1 MVISAQNLRI
11 YPGKPYPLGA
21 TWDGL
26 GVNVALFS
34 EQATKVELCLF
45 DSPEATQESARLI
58 LPEYTNDCW
67 HGYFPDLRPG
77 QVYGF
82 RVYGP
87 YNPQQCLWFNPNKVL
102 VDPYA
107 KAIVR
112 EITDYKGLYAYQHPS
127 STATEAISSP
137 DSMPLCPINNAATAP
152 LGVIIDDSFTWGD
165 DRHPQTP
172 WHKTIIYEAH
182 VKGLTKLHPDIPSH
196 LQGTY
201 AGVASLP
208 VINHLKSLGVTAIEL
223 MPVHHHLDEPFLLG
237 KNLTNYWGYNTLSFF
252 APDNRYSAYKGPTDH
267 VQEFKTMV
275 RSLHAAGIEVILD
288 VVYNHTAEGNHW
300 GPMLSFKGID
310 NLSYYKTVENQPQYY
325 QDYTGC
331 GNTLNMRHP
340 RVLQLLMD
348 SLRYWVQEMHVDGFR
363 FDLASALA
371 RELYDVD
378 KLSSFFDVI
387 QQDPII
393 SQVKLIAEPWD
404 IGAGGYQ
411 VGNFPTLW
419 TEWNGKYRDNV
430 RSFWR
435 GDSGQLAELA
445 SRITGSSD
453 LYEHSGRR
461 PHASINYV
469 TCHDGFS
476 LTDLVS
482 YRNKHNEAN
491 GEDNRDGDNN
501 NHSDN
506 YGAEGPTE
514 DVTLQAL
521 RYRQKRNL
529 FATLAFSI
537 GVPMISGGDEL
548 GRTQQ
553 GNNNAYCQDSPLAWY
568 PWNNTQPADLD
579 FLAFCRKALAIRQ
592 AHPIFQRRRFFKGEL
607 CLDADK
613 DGTCD
618 GPMFQDVV
626 WLHPYGRKMAREDW
640 QLDFNRCIGI
650 MFEGYG
656 LDELSDDGKPIV
668 DDTLLLLINA
678 HNEGIPFSLPTTHP
692 LGKQWELLLD
702 TALAESGTLWQETFP
717 LRDHSISLLR
727 LVTSG

>member
-1 MVISAQNLRI
+1 MISAQNLRV

-26 GVNVALFS
+26 GVNFALFS
-34 EQATKVELCLF
+34 EHATKVELCLF
-45 DSPEATQESARLI
+45 DSPDATKESARLI

-77 QVYGF
+77 QVYGY

-87 YNPQQCLWFNPNKVL
+87 YKPQRGQWFNPNKIVS
-102 VDPYA
+102 DPYA

-112 EITDYKGLYAYQHPS
+112 EICDYSNLYAYERHESHSDP
-127 STATEAISSP
+127 TY
-137 DSMPLCPINNAATAP
+137 MPMDTVDNAATAP
-152 LGVIIDDSFTWGD
+152 LCAVIDNSFTWGD
-165 DRHPQTP
+165 DHHPQTP

-182 VKGLTKLHPDIPSH
+182 VKGLTELHPDVPEH
-196 LQGTY
+196 LRGTY

-208 VINHLKSLGVTAIEL
+208 VIDHLKSLGVTAIEL
-223 MPVHHHLDEPFLLG
+223 MPVHHHLDEPFLIEKG
-237 KNLTNYWGYNTLSFF
+237 LTNYWGYNTLSFF
-252 APDNRYSAYKGPTDH
+252 APDNRYSAYKGPMEH

-275 RSLHAAGIEVILD
+275 RALHAAGIEVILD

-300 GPMLSFKGID
+300 GPTLSFRGID
-310 NLSYYKTVENQPQYY
+310 NLSYYRTVENQPQYY

-387 QQDPII
+387 QQDPVI

-411 VGNFPTLW
+411 VGNFPALW

-435 GDSGQLAELA
+435 GDGGQLAELA

-461 PHASINYV
+461 PHASINYM
-469 TCHDGFS
+469 TCHDGYT
-476 LTDLVS
+476 LADVVS
-482 YRNKHNEAN
+482 YRDKHNLAN
-491 GEDNRDGDNN
+491 GEDNRDGDSH
-501 NHSDN
+501 NHSEH
-506 YGAEGPTE
+506 YGVEGPT
-514 DVTLQAL
+514 DDPTIKSL
-521 RYRQKRNL
+521 RYRQKRNF
-529 FATLAFSI
+529 FASLMFSI

-553 GNNNAYCQDSPLAWY
+553 GNNNAYCQDNELAWY
-568 PWNNTQPADLD
+568 PWNNNSPEDLE
-579 FLAFCRKALAIRQ
+579 FLAFCKKVVALRQ
-592 AHPIFQRRRFFKGEL
+592 AHPVFQRRRFFKGEL
-607 CLDADK
+607 CLDTDK
-613 DGTCD
+613 DGVCD
-618 GPMFQDVV
+618 GPMYQDVV
-626 WLHPYGRKMAREDW
+626 WLHPHGRKMTAEDW
-640 QLDFNRCIGI
+640 QTGFNRCVG
-650 MFEGYG
+650 MMLEGYG
-656 LDELSDDGKPIV
+656 LDELSDDGKPVV
-668 DDTLLLLINA
+668 DDTLLVLINA
-678 HNEGIPFSLPTTHP
+678 HTEALPFLLPQHP
-692 LGKQWELLLD
+692 LGTAWELLLD
-702 TALAESGTLWQETFP
+702 TSDAEGAPVWQDTFP
-717 LRDHSISLLR
+717 LSDRSLCL
-727 LVTSG
+727 LKLQG